1 MEAFPGLFGINR
13 RFNDVEWVGGDGVDN
28 FGEAEIVGCHSRL
41 HIADSL
47 IILSLIASDMDSRNG
62 VVVIDSMV
70 GLILVQ
76 NGDDRGCRIWP
87 LYVLP
92 QVPSTKAVESLGFPL
107 SVVVVDAIVGEL

>member
-1 MEAFPGLFGINR
+1 M
-13 RFNDVEWVGGDGVDN
+13 GGDGVDN
-28 FGEAEIVGCHSRL
+28 FGEAEIVGCHPRL
-41 HIADSL
+41 RVVDSL
-47 IILSLIASDMDSRNG
+47 IILSLIASDIDSRNG
-62 VVVIDSMV
+62 VVVIDSVV

-92 QVPSTKAVESLGFPL
+92 QVPSMKAVESLGFPL